1 MVKPAAY
8 VAFLILLRVTA
19 QTSAS
24 IDEIVRET
32 SSEKTLDLTNH
43 HFSET
48 KNVSARVG
56 IIDETTSKPESVF
69 LTDASESLLGNA
81 YSSES
86 PPTDVNLLDQHEL
99 HDILKRHMYTDDQEI
114 GAETILEPNKGIFES
129 FQTSENTA
137 FDQSDLCES
146 TPTNSADPIVSPNG
160 TFSEDSNTEIQSS
173 IVPLFVSESGSAPVF
188 HSVSH
193 ANSEPLIVSE
203 TKAQALADSDIST
216 TETVAE
222 STSSPESKG
231 PKNSSFISSEATISE
246 LRESQMESTN
256 HHEFRDFES
265 VSVITSGISDVTVPY
280 ATVFESTSLG
290 SSSPDSSISFTS
302 ATIHP
307 ASSHHQSGPNNSEF
321 SDYEDSESFTGNFSN
336 DCRFLSFEE
345 WKKMKEAVSRS
356 DASSQTNEEEEKSI
370 KNSSVSSNT
379 STALIDPSSD
389 TVPAFADEHGRVY
402 KDKFNY
408 ASVDCAA
415 TIVKTNSD
423 AKGASAIL
431 TEVKDSYLLNKC
443 STANKY
449 VVIELCQDILVESV
463 VMGNFELFSSM
474 FRQVKF
480 SVSDRFPV
488 TKGWHELGSHE
499 AQNIRDVQTFTI
511 ENPLIWARYLKIEIV
526 SHYGNEFYCP
536 ISLVRVHGKTMM
548 EEFKDTDN
556 GASVASKTPV
566 TTTEIINSTS
576 DLNTSLE
583 ECKVVTPYL
592 ALNEFLKDLN
602 SSSNY
607 CDVPLS
613 VNVSHTTTRES
624 NNKPTQES
632 IFQNIVKRLSLLETN
647 ATLSLL
653 YVEEQSKLLS
663 DAFYNLEK
671 RQVKKFE
678 NLLSQLNETM
688 YTQVLYLENAVEKI
702 KTDSRNLFRAQSQ
715 QSLTSLN
722 GLRMEAQSMARE
734 VSFLKK
740 VVIADTLIILSLL
753 AYVIITRE
761 TVTMEELTSKQKV
774 VEVASPTKEPL
785 QVIKPFSGRNN
796 RGKARKRKHVF

>member
-24 IDEIVRET
+24 IDEIARET

-56 IIDETTSKPESVF
+56 IIDETTPNPESVF
-69 LTDASESLLGNA
+69 LTDVGESLLGNA
-81 YSSES
+81 YSSEP
-86 PPTDVNLLDQHEL
+86 PPTDVKLLDQHEL
-99 HDILKRHMYTDDQEI
+99 HDILKRHMHTYDQEI
-114 GAETILEPNKGIFES
+114 GAETILEPNKGTLES
-129 FQTSENTA
+129 FQTSGNTA
-137 FDQSDLCES
+137 FDQSDRCES
-146 TPTNSADPIVSPNG
+146 TPTNLADPIVFPNG
-160 TFSEDSNTEIQSS
+160 TLSEDLNTEIQSP

-188 HSVSH
+188 HLVSH
-193 ANSEPLIVSE
+193 ANSKPLIVSE
-203 TKAQALADSDIST
+203 TKAQALGDSEIST
-216 TETVAE
+216 TETAAE
-222 STSSPESKG
+222 SISSPEPKG
-231 PKNSSFISSEATISE
+231 PKNSSFISPEATISE

-265 VSVITSGISDVTVPY
+265 FLVIISGISDVTVPY

-307 ASSHHQSGPNNSEF
+307 ASSHHQISPNNSEF

-345 WKKMKEAVSRS
+345 WKKMKEAVSRL
-356 DASSQTNEEEEKSI
+356 DASSQTNEEDEKSI

-389 TVPAFADEHGRVY
+389 TVPAFSDEHGRVY

-488 TKGWHELGSHE
+488 TKGWHELGLHE

-607 CDVPLS
+607 CDVPLL

-715 QSLTSLN
+715 QSLTSIS
-722 GLRMEAQSMARE
+722 GLRMEAQSVARE

-774 VEVASPTKEPL
+774 VEVALPTKEPL

>member
-24 IDEIVRET
+24 IHEIARET
-32 SSEKTLDLTNH
+32 SSEKALNLTNH

-48 KNVSARVG
+48 KNVSTRVG

-69 LTDASESLLGNA
+69 LTDVGESLLGNA
-81 YSSES
+81 YSSEP
-86 PPTDVNLLDQHEL
+86 PPTDVKLLDQHEL
-99 HDILKRHMYTDDQEI
+99 HDILKRHMHTDDQEI
-114 GAETILEPNKGIFES
+114 GAEAILEPNKGIFES
-129 FQTSENTA
+129 FQTSGNTA
-137 FDQSDLCES
+137 FDQSDLSES
-146 TPTNSADPIVSPNG
+146 TPTNSADPIAPPNG
-160 TFSEDSNTEIQSS
+160 TFSEDLNTEIQSP

-203 TKAQALADSDIST
+203 TKAQALADSEIST
-216 TETVAE
+216 TETAAE
-222 STSSPESKG
+222 NISSPESKV
-231 PKNSSFISSEATISE
+231 PKNSSFISLEATISE

-265 VSVITSGISDVTVPY
+265 FSVITSGISDVTVPY

-307 ASSHHQSGPNNSEF
+307 VSSHQQSSPNNSEF

-356 DASSQTNEEEEKSI
+356 DASSQTNEEEEKSM

-389 TVPAFADEHGRVY
+389 TVPAFSDEHGRVY

-463 VMGNFELFSSM
+463 VMGNFELFSS
-474 FRQVKF
+474 
-480 SVSDRFPV
+480 
-488 TKGWHELGSHE
+488 
-499 AQNIRDVQTFTI
+499 
-511 ENPLIWARYLKIEIV
+511 
-526 SHYGNEFYCP
+526 
-536 ISLVRVHGKTMM
+536 
-548 EEFKDTDN
+548 
-556 GASVASKTPV
+556 
-566 TTTEIINSTS
+566 
-576 DLNTSLE
+576 
-583 ECKVVTPYL
+583 
-592 ALNEFLKDLN
+592 
-602 SSSNY
+602 
-607 CDVPLS
+607 
-613 VNVSHTTTRES
+613 
-624 NNKPTQES
+624 
-632 IFQNIVKRLSLLETN
+632 
-647 ATLSLL
+647 
-653 YVEEQSKLLS
+653 
-663 DAFYNLEK
+663 
-671 RQVKKFE
+671 
-678 NLLSQLNETM
+678 
-688 YTQVLYLENAVEKI
+688 
-702 KTDSRNLFRAQSQ
+702 
-715 QSLTSLN
+715 
-722 GLRMEAQSMARE
+722 
-734 VSFLKK
+734 
-740 VVIADTLIILSLL
+740 
-753 AYVIITRE
+753 
-761 TVTMEELTSKQKV
+761 
-774 VEVASPTKEPL
+774 
-785 QVIKPFSGRNN
+785 
-796 RGKARKRKHVF
+796 